1 MFYKV
6 GLKIY
11 LLGDVMNLT
20 NTMSPQLFLYEKIKP
35 FGLPI
40 AILMLMVMMVIPLP
54 SILLDIFFTTN
65 ILLSLLILMVALH
78 TFRPLD
84 FSSFP
89 TVLLFATILRL
100 GLNVAS
106 TRIVLSAGHTGP
118 DAAGKVIEA
127 FGEFVI
133 AGNYVVGIFVFAI
146 LIIINLVVITK
157 GAGRVSEVSA
167 RFTLDAMPGKQM
179 AIDADLNAGLLTSEE
194 AKQRR
199 DDVAKEADFY
209 GSMDGASKFVKGD
222 AVAGIL
228 ILLIN
233 IIGGLIIGIAQHD
246 LPASVA
252 AENYII
258 LSVGDGLVAQ
268 IPSLLLAIATAII
281 VTRVSTSQDLSQQI
295 GSQIGMKQA
304 WLPSA
309 GVLFLLGLIPGMPN
323 VLFLIASGLTFF
335 IWWRIKQKED
345 ETNDGSDTIN
355 ENGETVVKEE
365 KDDDNSI
372 NLSEIADNSAISMQ
386 LGYGLIQM
394 VDDENDGPLIARITG
409 VRKQISKELGFIIPP
424 VRIRDDLSLDANHYR
439 IRIGQEIVAE
449 DKVFP
454 QLILAIP
461 GESAQTKIEGTDVK
475 DPSFGMEA
483 TWIERHQQAKAE
495 NLGYMVVEPESVIAT
510 HLNQVLS
517 SQANELLGQDDVQA
531 LLDNLSKTS
540 PQLVSSTVPKLI
552 PLNILTSVLKL
563 LLAERMPISDLRRI
577 LEVLASQNH
586 KNNSPLDIAE
596 SIRPAIS
603 GLLIQQIAP
612 LNSPL
617 PVITFSAELE
627 QMIVNISKQ
636 TGANGLILE
645 ASLIQKIVTAVNSV
659 MEKMQNENRKAVMI
673 TAPVIRRDLSHMLRQ
688 HIPNLDVLSFTE
700 LPDNKKIEVIANI
713 GSEEQN
719 NN

>member
-1 MFYKV
+1 
-6 GLKIY
+6 
-11 LLGDVMNLT
+11 MNLT
-20 NTMSPQLFLYEKIKP
+20 STLGGQFFILEKLKP
-35 FGLPI
+35 FGLPL

-54 SILLDIFFTTN
+54 AFLLDVFFTTN
-65 ILLSLLILMVALH
+65 ILLSLLILMVSLH

-106 TRIVLSAGHTGP
+106 TRIVLSSGHTGS

-199 DDVAKEADFY
+199 DDIAKEADFY

-222 AVAGIL
+222 AIAGIL

-233 IIGGLIIGIAQHD
+233 IIGGLIIGIAQHN
-246 LPASVA
+246 LPVSTA

-281 VTRVSTSQDLSQQI
+281 VTRVSTSQDLSKQI
-295 GSQIGMKQA
+295 GTQIGIKQA

-309 GVLFLLGLIPGMPN
+309 GVLFLLGIIPGMPN
-323 VLFLIASGLTFF
+323 LLFLTASALTFF
-335 IWWRIKQKED
+335 IWWTIKKQAESSG
-345 ETNDGSDTIN
+345 EINDKS
-355 ENGETVVKEE
+355 VKENDE
-365 KDDDNSI
+365 DKLDNTDDDNTLS
-372 NLSEIADNSAISMQ
+372 LSEIAYNSAISMQ
-386 LGYGLIQM
+386 LGYGLIQL

-409 VRKQISKELGFIIPP
+409 VRKQISKDLGFIIPQ
-424 VRIRDDLSLDANHYR
+424 VRIRDDLSLEANHYR

-449 DKVFP
+449 DKIFP
-454 QLILAIP
+454 QLLLAIP
-461 GESAQTKIEGTDVK
+461 GDSAQTKIEGTDVK
-475 DPSFGMEA
+475 DPSFNMDA
-483 TWIERHQQAKAE
+483 TWIEPHQQARAE
-495 NLGYMVVEPESVIAT
+495 NLGYMVVEPEAVIAT
-510 HLNQVLS
+510 HLNQILS
-517 SQANELLGQDDVQA
+517 KQAADLLGQDDVQA

-540 PQLVSSTVPKLI
+540 PQLVSSTVPKLV
-552 PLNILTSVLKL
+552 PLNILTSILKL
-563 LLAERMPISDLRRI
+563 LLIEKMPISDLKRI
-577 LEVLASQNH
+577 LEVLASLNV
-586 KNNSPLDIAE
+586 KTMSPIELAE
-596 SIRPAIS
+596 AIRPTIS
-603 GLLIQQIAP
+603 SLLIQQIAP
-612 LNSPL
+612 LNNAL
-617 PVITFSAELE
+617 PIITFSAELE
-627 QMIVNISKQ
+627 QMIVNIAKQ

-645 ASLIQKIVTAVNSV
+645 GSLIQKIVSGINSV
-659 MEKMQNENRKAVMI
+659 MEKMQTENRKAVMI
-673 TAPVIRRDLSHMLRQ
+673 TAPVIRRDLSQMLRQ
-688 HIPNLDVLSFTE
+688 HIPTLDILSFTE
-700 LPDNKKIEVIANI
+700 LPDNKKIEVVANI
-713 GSEEQN
+713 GSDEESN
-719 NN
+719 N

>member
-1 MFYKV
+1 
-6 GLKIY
+6 
-11 LLGDVMNLT
+11 MNLT
-20 NTMSPQLFLYEKIKP
+20 NTLAAQFFVSDKLKP
-35 FGLPI
+35 FGLPV

-65 ILLSLLILMVALH
+65 ILLSLLILMVCIH

-84 FSSFP
+84 FSTFP

-199 DDVAKEADFY
+199 DDIAKEADFY

-222 AVAGIL
+222 AIAGIL

-233 IIGGLIIGIAQHD
+233 IIGGLVIGIAQHD
-246 LPASVA
+246 LPVSIA

-281 VTRVSTSQDLSQQI
+281 VTRVSTSQDLSKQI
-295 GSQIGMKQA
+295 GSQIGVKQA

-309 GVLFLLGLIPGMPN
+309 CVLFLLGLIPGMPN
-323 VLFLIASGLTFF
+323 TLFLLGSALTFTV
-335 IWWRIKQKED
+335 WWMLRKNNENFDNGDMNISENNKNKDTKNTENEED
-345 ETNDGSDTIN
+345 ENIIS
-355 ENGETVVKEE
+355 
-365 KDDDNSI
+365 
-372 NLSEIADNSAISMQ
+372 LSEIADNSSISMQ
-386 LGYGLIQM
+386 LGYGLIQL

-409 VRKQISKELGFIIPP
+409 VRKQISKELGFVVPQ
-424 VRIRDDLSLDANHYR
+424 VRIRDDLTLEANHYR

-449 DKVFP
+449 DKIFP
-454 QLILAIP
+454 QLLLAIP
-461 GESAQTKIEGTDVK
+461 GDNAQTKIEGTDVK
-475 DPSFGMEA
+475 DPSFNMDA
-483 TWIERHQQAKAE
+483 TWIEPHQQARAE
-495 NLGYMVVEPESVIAT
+495 NLGYMVVEPEAVIAT
-510 HLNQVLS
+510 HLNQILS
-517 SQANELLGQDDVQA
+517 KQAAELLGQDDVQL
-531 LLDNLSKTS
+531 LLDNLAKSS
-540 PQLVSSTVPKLI
+540 PQLVSSTVPKLV
-552 PLNILTSVLKL
+552 PLNILTTILKT
-563 LLAERMPISDLRRI
+563 LLAEKMPISDLKRI
-577 LEVLASQNH
+577 LEVLASQNV
-586 KNNSPLDIAE
+586 KNMTPIELAE
-596 SIRPAIS
+596 AIRPTIS

-612 LNSPL
+612 LNSAL
-617 PVITFSAELE
+617 PIITFSADLE
-627 QMIVNISKQ
+627 QLIVNVAKQ

-645 ASLIQKIVTAVNSV
+645 ANLIKKIVSAINTV
-659 MEKMQNENRKAVMI
+659 MEKMQSENRKAVMI

-688 HIPNLDVLSFTE
+688 HIPTLDVLSFTE
-700 LPDNKKIEVIANI
+700 LPDNKKIEVVANI
-713 GSEEQN
+713 GSEEEEKN
-719 NN
+719 

>member
-1 MFYKV
+1 
-6 GLKIY
+6 
-11 LLGDVMNLT
+11 MNLT

-345 ETNDGSDTIN
+345 ENNDGSDNIN

-540 PQLVSSTVPKLI
+540 PQLVSSTVPKII

-563 LLAERMPISDLRRI
+563 LLVERMPISDLRRI

>member
-1 MFYKV
+1 MS
-6 GLKIY
+6 
-11 LLGDVMNLT
+11 LT

-199 DDVAKEADFY
+199 DDIAKEADFY

-233 IIGGLIIGIAQHD
+233 IIGGLIIGIGQHD

-323 VLFLIASGLTFF
+323 ILFLIASGLTFF
-335 IWWRIKQKED
+335 VWWRIKQKED
-345 ETNDGSDTIN
+345 KLDNGNATIN
-355 ENGETVVKEE
+355 EKGETIVKEE

-372 NLSEIADNSAISMQ
+372 SLSEVADNSAISMQ

-424 VRIRDDLSLDANHYR
+424 VRIRDDLSLDSNHYR

-449 DKVFP
+449 DRVFP
-454 QLILAIP
+454 QLLLAIP

-483 TWIERHQQAKAE
+483 TWIERHQQARAE
-495 NLGYMVVEPESVIAT
+495 NLGYMVVEPEAVIAT
-510 HLNQVLS
+510 HLNQILS
-517 SQANELLGQDDVQA
+517 SQASELLGQDDVQA

-552 PLNILTSVLKL
+552 PLNIITSVLKS

-586 KNNSPLDIAE
+586 KNVSPLDIAE
-596 SIRPAIS
+596 SVRPAIS

-627 QMIVNISKQ
+627 QMIVNIAKQ

-700 LPDNKKIEVIANI
+700 LPDNKKIEVVANI